1 MDFILLA
8 VKVMI
13 ANAER
18 LLVAE
23 AVMVSIVIMA
33 VGMLKNAVSK
43 HIKNDD
49 ARKTVLSLMSVAFSF
64 VATFV
69 YFLIESINWR
79 WYVIGAVLT
88 SLACIITYHFYENY
102 HLRKFVHKV
111 GNFAIDK
118 FAYLAKVIL
127 EKIADMS
134 DKSVEAEFKKVT
146 QELTSF
152 AKAEIKSTAKR
163 IAKADKE
170 LKNL

>member
-8 VKVMI
+8 FKVMI

-33 VGMLKNAVSK
+33 VGMLKNTVSK
-43 HIKNDD
+43 LIKNEDI
-49 ARKTVLSLMSVAFSF
+49 RKTVLSLMSVAFSF

-79 WYVIGAVLT
+79 WYVIGAILT

-102 HLRKFVHKV
+102 HLRTFVHKV
-111 GNFAIDK
+111 GEYAIDK
-118 FAYLAKVIL
+118 FAHLAKVIL
-127 EKIADMS
+127 GKIADQN
-134 DKSVEAEFKKVT
+134 DKSVEVEFKKVT

-152 AKAEIKSTAKR
+152 AKAELKSTAKK